1 MKRVPLIPGPATIE
15 QPVHPIQ
22 SKVKH
27 RESSRERRQARAR
40 GWPEHVVIERD
51 DDGGGGGM
59 VGVTLWRTPLID
71 LLIK

>member
-1 MKRVPLIPGPATIE
+1 MKRVPLIPGPATIYSS
-15 QPVHPIQ
+15 PSILSRVRL
-22 SKVKH
+22 ST
-27 RESSRERRQARAR
+27 ESSRERRQARAR